1 MAKKSSSFLDAFKG
15 LTQKK
20 PTKDKDINKYE
31 KILEETPDDRNAL
44 NALGDLHAKRGDAA
58 KACEYYLQ
66 VGGLYAKDGFTLKA
80 IAVYKKAQ
88 RAQPNV
94 VHTYVDLADL
104 YVQKGLIGE
113 AKSNY
118 LTAAEMHAAAGAKH
132 ESLDIY
138 RKIADLDPDNINI
151 RTKLAAMYEKEEFLE
166 DAAIIYAEIGD
177 ALVNEH
183 LEDAQK
189 HYQRA
194 MELQPENQDIL
205 SRIGYAYA
213 DQDLRPEAAEI
224 FEILL
229 TLDPKN
235 IDYQEQ
241 LEELQEEAAPQESV
255 SDVIASDT
263 SLASD
268 GSALTFSE
276 DELSS
281 LNFGAPAEPAL
292 DASVMA
298 DDNLLNMP
306 LTGVNDD
313 ANANEPSLP
322 SADDHVLDFQIGD
335 QDGIVLQE
343 DLTTAEEEPS
353 QPEMSLN
360 LSLDGADSGAE
371 PAPPSAQPPS
381 ASPSDTSG
389 YFDLA
394 SRLDTA
400 VQIGR
405 EFDTS
410 QQSSASPAPVAHN
423 LKVEAP
429 ESIANSE
436 ISDIIK
442 EFKQGVLEEVGTEDY
457 ETHYE
462 LGISYKEMSLLDDA
476 IEELKL
482 AALEPTK
489 FVECQGVIGLC
500 YIEKGDYAQAIQ
512 AFNEARSRIDKKS
525 DEYQDIT
532 YQIAV
537 SYEESDRIEEAA
549 NELQVLYQLQPN
561 YRDVKQRLKRLMR

>member
-561 YRDVKQRLKRLMR
+561 YRDVKQRLKRLMG